1 MKVLVGS
8 PVSKHHTY
16 CTPQY
21 LEAIKNLSYKDYD
34 ILLVDN
40 SEDDKWYKEIK
51 NSVPIVRY
59 GYEHESV
66 KTRMVACRN
75 YLRDYTLKNGYDYFL
90 DLDQDVIPPKDI
102 IERMLAHKKDFVTG
116 IYFNYFE
123 KTRGKLERTPVAYA
137 WFRKNDIEEIL
148 KSPDTLKQ
156 TNPNLYSAL
165 LKTNWDFSKLMRP
178 LSEQEI
184 KDKKLLKIRACGSG
198 CVLVSRKALEAVEF
212 RDNKQGG
219 FDDVL
224 FCFDLQDK
232 GFELYA
238 DCSIICEHL
247 TDRPWNWTR
256 IGNKTEIVYK

>member
-1 MKVLVGS
+1 
-8 PVSKHHTY
+8 
-16 CTPQY
+16 
-21 LEAIKNLSYKDYD
+21 
-34 ILLVDN
+34 
-40 SEDDKWYKEIK
+40 
-51 NSVPIVRY
+51 
-59 GYEHESV
+59 
-66 KTRMVACRN
+66 
-75 YLRDYTLKNGYDYFL
+75 
-90 DLDQDVIPPKDI
+90 
-102 IERMLAHKKDFVTG
+102 
-116 IYFNYFE
+116 
-123 KTRGKLERTPVAYA
+123 
-137 WFRKNDIEEIL
+137 
-148 KSPDTLKQ
+148 
-156 TNPNLYSAL
+156 
-165 LKTNWDFSKLMRP
+165 MRP